1 MNETFNFL
9 FWTMFGMANPEYVD
23 MQDFLLA
30 EFVGRIF
37 YGIFT
42 LLIVIVLL
50 NMLIAMISNS
60 FQRIEVSKTSVSHEE
75 RFLFKTSNII
85 LY

>member
-1 MNETFNFL
+1 
-9 FWTMFGMANPEYVD
+9 MFGMANQEYVD
-23 MQDFLLA
+23 MPDYALA

-60 FQRIEVSKTSVSHEE
+60 FQRIEVSMCNMKKDLLRNSFSTQ
-75 RFLFKTSNII
+75 K
-85 LY
+85 

>member
-1 MNETFNFL
+1 
-9 FWTMFGMANPEYVD
+9 MFGMADQEYVD
-23 MQDFLLA
+23 MHEYALA

-60 FQRIEVSKTSVSHEE
+60 FQRIEVWSLKDHYRRV
-75 RFLFKTSNII
+75 KII
-85 LY
+85 

>member
-1 MNETFNFL
+1 
-9 FWTMFGMANPEYVD
+9 MFGMANQEYVD
-23 MQDFLLA
+23 MPDYALA

-60 FQRIEVSKTSVSHEE
+60 FQRIEVSMYNMKKDLKQ
-75 RFLFKTSNII
+75 F
-85 LY
+85 